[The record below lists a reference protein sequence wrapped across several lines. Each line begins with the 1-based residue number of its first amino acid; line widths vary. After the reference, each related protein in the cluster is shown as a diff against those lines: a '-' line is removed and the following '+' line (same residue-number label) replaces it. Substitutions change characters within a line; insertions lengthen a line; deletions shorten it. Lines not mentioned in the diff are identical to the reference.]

1 MSEVVGEFTGKQL
14 GATYFRG
21 SKPIDAVWAT
31 RDIEVTG
38 ASVMPA
44 GFGIG
49 DHRLFVVDFRLESMI
64 GNAPPKIVRA
74 AARRLNTKIPRIAD
88 KYTETVEEKILEHQ
102 LNSKLVQAQKTS
114 QTVQELRERVD
125 KIDRDSKQYMLHAEK
140 TCRKMKSGRIPF
152 LPEAAVWIR
161 RRQAYESLLKLKAGR
176 IRNKSNCKRA
186 AIRCGIK
193 HPLSLKRRELL
204 EKLRICEEKCK
215 YFERHGHRYRR
226 KHLQHRLSIARQ
238 KKNQE
243 AEEQILAIIWREKE
257 RSLWRRLNFV
267 MARSQGRSVREVKVR
282 MEDGTARVATT
293 QSEVERTIWS
303 NIHGKRF
310 HIAEQAPI
318 CQGRLRG
325 EFGYMSDTK
334 AAEEVLAGEY
344 HYDAN
349 MHQGTAELLQ
359 QVAQIREIVPKN
371 SVNTVITGKEWAQTW
386 GKAKE
391 KTSSSES
398 GLHFGHYI
406 AGSRSKV
413 VAHHRTP

>member
-38 ASVMPA
+38 ASVMRA

-152 LPEAAVWIR
+152 SPEAAVWIR

-204 EKLRICEEKCK
+204 ENSYEYVRRSANTSRGMVTGTGGNTCNIACQLHGRKRIGKQRNRSWQSFGGRRSARCGDGLTLSWQDLKGEVCE
-215 YFERHGHRYRR
+215 R
-226 KHLQHRLSIARQ
+226 
-238 KKNQE
+238 
-243 AEEQILAIIWREKE
+243 
-257 RSLWRRLNFV
+257 
-267 MARSQGRSVREVKVR
+267 
-282 MEDGTARVATT
+282 
-293 QSEVERTIWS
+293 
-303 NIHGKRF
+303 
-310 HIAEQAPI
+310 
-318 CQGRLRG
+318 
-325 EFGYMSDTK
+325 
-334 AAEEVLAGEY
+334 
-344 HYDAN
+344 
-349 MHQGTAELLQ
+349 
-359 QVAQIREIVPKN
+359 
-371 SVNTVITGKEWAQTW
+371 
-386 GKAKE
+386 
-391 KTSSSES
+391 
-398 GLHFGHYI
+398 
-406 AGSRSKV
+406 
-413 VAHHRTP
+413 